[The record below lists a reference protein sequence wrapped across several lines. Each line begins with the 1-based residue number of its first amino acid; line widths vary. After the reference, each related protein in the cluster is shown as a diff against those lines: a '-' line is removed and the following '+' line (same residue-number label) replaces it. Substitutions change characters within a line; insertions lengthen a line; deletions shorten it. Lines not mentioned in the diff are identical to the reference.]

1 MDGWTLRRLARELNN
16 ALRGARID
24 RIYQPGER
32 DLVLAVRSAHLGAR
46 RLYVSAHQQ
55 FARVHFL
62 ADERPD
68 NPATPPMFCVL
79 LRKHIEGGR
88 ILRVTQPGWD
98 RVLEI
103 EIEALDDLGDRRTYA
118 LVCEIM
124 GRHSNIVLV
133 ETRDDQ
139 SRWIIDSAV
148 RVSED
153 MSRYRSVLPGIPY
166 VAPPPQPKKPVEA
179 CEPEDF
185 LGVDPSAG
193 ASRANQM
200 AIVEKLAGTGPVTA
214 REILHRAIARTG
226 SAEPTS
232 IHRAALELRAA
243 VEEGQE
249 PPSVGLDGVG
259 RAVECAPFRLTSRDR
274 FAECETMSDA
284 IRRLFADTGESLRQ
298 SRLAREL
305 VRAVREHMDR
315 LQGKLVRLEQEWE
328 DAAAEDALRVQAELL
343 TAYAHEVPR
352 GASEVELP
360 NYYDDNRPLRIELD
374 PALDAIGNAQRL
386 FRMAAKRKRARQWIE
401 AEREHTLR
409 DLRYL
414 EDVLQAL
421 GDTSLENLEEVRREL
436 EAQGF
441 LAPTGRRGTGGGKRR
456 AAESEPHAFR
466 SSDGLVIR
474 VGRNNI
480 QNDRLTFRKADK
492 RDLWL
497 HVKDAPGSHVVIE
510 RGQADEIPERTVEEA
525 AVLAAYFSRMRD
537 SANVPV
543 DVTEIRHVWKP
554 NGARPGFALYDHQRT
569 LYVTPER
576 SLVESIMSRT
586 VAGRETSDSR

>member
-1 MDGWTLRRLARELNN
+1 MDGWTLRRLARELDG

-32 DLVLAVRSAHLGAR
+32 DLVLAVRSAQLGAR
-46 RLYVSAHQQ
+46 RLYMSAHQR

-68 NPATPPMFCVL
+68 NPPTPPMFCVI

-88 ILRVTQPGWD
+88 IVGVTQPGWD

-103 EIEALDDLGDRRTYA
+103 GIEALDDLGDRRTYA
-118 LVCEIM
+118 LICEIM

-133 ETRDDQ
+133 EERSDD
-139 SRWIIDSAV
+139 SRVIIDSAV
-148 RVSED
+148 RVTEE
-153 MSRYRSVLPGIPY
+153 MSRYRAVLPGIPY
-166 VAPPPQPKKPVEA
+166 LPPPPQGKKPVEQCA
-179 CEPEDF
+179 PEDF

-193 ASRANQM
+193 SSRANQM
-200 AIVEKLAGTGPVTA
+200 AVVEKLAGTGPVTA

-226 SAEPTS
+226 YAEAAS
-232 IHRAALELRAA
+232 IYQASIDLAA
-243 VEEGQE
+243 VVDEVRE
-249 PPSVGLDGVG
+249 PASVGLDDVG
-259 RAVECAPFRLTSRDR
+259 RAVECAPFRLTCRPR
-274 FAECETMSDA
+274 FAECDTVSEA
-284 IRRLFADTGESLRQ
+284 IRRLFADVGESLHQ

-305 VRAVREHMDR
+305 ERSVRDHMDR
-315 LQGKLVRLEQEWE
+315 LRGKLVRLEQEWE
-328 DAAAEDALRVQAELL
+328 DAEAEEQLRVKAELL

-360 NYYDDNRPLRIELD
+360 NYYDDNQPLRIDLD
-374 PALDAIGNAQRL
+374 PALDAIANAQRL

-401 AEREHTLR
+401 MERENTRR

-414 EDVLQAL
+414 EDVLQSLA
-421 GDTSLENLEEVRREL
+421 DTSLENLEEVRREL

-441 LAPTGRRGTGGGKRR
+441 LARSHRRGTGSKKRSR
-456 AAESEPHAFR
+456 EAEPHAFR
-466 SSDGLVIR
+466 SSDGFVIR
-474 VGRNNI
+474 VGRNNA
-480 QNDRLTFRKADK
+480 QNDRLTFRRADK
-492 RDLWL
+492 RDVWL

-525 AVLAAYFSRMRD
+525 AVLAAYFSKMRD

-554 NGARPGFALYDHQRT
+554 NGARPGFALYDHQKT
-569 LYVTPER
+569 LFVTPER
-576 SLVESIMSRT
+576 SLLDSIMSRALAT
-586 VAGRETSDSR
+586 RETSDFH

>member
-1 MDGWTLRRLARELNN
+1 MDGWTLRRLARELDD

-32 DLVLAVRSAHLGAR
+32 DLVLAVRSAHMGAR
-46 RLYVSAHQQ
+46 RLYMSAHQQ

-98 RVLEI
+98 RVLEMG
-103 EIEALDDLGDRRTYA
+103 IEALDDLGDRRMYA
-118 LVCEIM
+118 LICEMM

-133 ETRDDQ
+133 EERTDG
-139 SRWIIDSAV
+139 SRLIIDSAV
-148 RVSED
+148 RVTEE
-153 MSRYRSVLPGIPY
+153 MSRYRAVLPGIPY
-166 VAPPPQPKKPVEA
+166 LPPPPQPKKPVERCA
-179 CEPEDF
+179 PEDF
-185 LGVDPSAG
+185 LGLDPSAG

-214 REILHRAIARTG
+214 REILHRALARTG

-232 IHRAALELRAA
+232 IHEAAIDLATA
-243 VEEGQE
+243 VDEGRE
-249 PPSVGLDGVG
+249 PASVGLDNVG

-284 IRRLFADTGESLRQ
+284 IRWLFADTGESLRQ

-305 VRAVREHMDR
+305 ERTVREHMDR
-315 LQGKLVRLEQEWE
+315 LRGKLVRLEQEWKDVE
-328 DAAAEDALRVQAELL
+328 AEEELRIKAELL

-352 GASEVELP
+352 GAAEVQLP

-374 PALDAIGNAQRL
+374 PALDAIANAQRL

-401 AEREHTLR
+401 AERENTLR

-421 GDTSLENLEEVRREL
+421 ADTSLENLEEVRREL

-441 LAPTGRRGTGGGKRR
+441 LAWAARRGTGGKRR
-456 AAESEPHAFR
+456 SAETEPHAFR
-466 SSDGLVIR
+466 SSDGFVIR
-474 VGRNNI
+474 VGRNNV

-510 RGQADEIPERTVEEA
+510 RGQAEEIPERTIEEA

-569 LYVTPER
+569 LFVTPER

-586 VAGRETSDSR
+586 LARSQTSDSR